1 MKFKS
6 LNVEQIFCCI
16 DYDDSDQVMS
26 RRLRLNKKSMKTG
39 ILITDEEYG
48 AV

>member
-6 LNVEQIFCCI
+6 LNVEFFYCI
-16 DYDDSDQVMS
+16 DYDDSDYVMS
-26 RRLRLNKKSMKTG
+26 RQLRLNKKSIKTG
-39 ILITDEEYG
+39 ILITDEENG